1 MAHCQQRQTQ
11 TLVRVLDEDLVLVDW
26 GPTTLTV
33 SAWYK
38 GKAVPVIAAKA
49 ARVAL
54 KGLRTLADFK
64 GFLKKS
70 TAELPA
76 GRVLP
81 RVVERA
87 FYAAR
92 AVSHDLTSLAAVAG
106 AMADEVATGAF
117 EMGADK
123 VLVNNGGDIALKL
136 VREKQAVVGIKPP
149 LLNKII
155 GRLHVSGKS
164 EIGGVAS
171 SGWDGRSHSPGVADM
186 VTVWSGSAGLA
197 DAAATFIAGKTNIRC
212 KNVLQRQ
219 ASDIDPQSDLDD
231 MRVTENVLE
240 LTSKQRRQALDQGT
254 DAAKSLYRKNLI
266 RGCLLV
272 IKGDSS
278 LLDPE
283 GIMEYPA

>member
-1 MAHCQQRQTQ
+1 MNRFHKPI
-11 TLVRVLDEDLVLVDW
+11 RVLAEDLVLVDW
-26 GPTTLTV
+26 GPTTLTI

-64 GFLKKS
+64 GFLKKPS
-70 TAELPA
+70 ADLPA
-76 GRVLP
+76 GSVLP

-92 AVSHDLTSLAAVAG
+92 TISHELTSLAAVAG
-106 AMADEVATGAF
+106 AMADEVATSAF

-123 VLVNNGGDIALKL
+123 VLVNNGGDVALKI
-136 VREKQAVVGIKPP
+136 VREKQTMVGIKSPY
-149 LLNKII
+149 LNKII

-164 EIGGVAS
+164 GIGGVAT
-171 SGWDGRSHSPGVADM
+171 SGWPGRSHSPGVADL
-186 VTVWSGSAGLA
+186 VTVWSGSAGLS
-197 DAAATFIAGKTNIRC
+197 DAAATFIAGKTEAGC
-212 KNVLQRQ
+212 KNVLQRR
-219 ASDIDPQSDLDD
+219 ASDIDPWSDLGGI
-231 MRVTENVLE
+231 RVTTAVLD
-240 LTSKQRRQALDQGT
+240 LTAAQRRKALDRGS
-254 DAAKSLYRKNLI
+254 DAAKRLYRKNLI

-272 IKGDSS
+272 VKSDSS

-283 GIMEYPA
+283 GIIEYPTEI